1 MAFATVAELA
11 NFSDQD
17 AQLALD
23 MASAVVENV
32 AKTVGATIAE
42 LADEE
47 RTIDGPGTDVLTL
60 PTWPVTAVDTVEIDG
75 DPVTGFNW
83 SRNGLLQRTRGVWP
97 EGRRNI
103 KVVATYGFAD
113 DDVPEEIKAVTLQ
126 VALEARTNP
135 SSLNSFSD
143 GQVSAG
149 FGGGG
154 VGAEVL
160 VPTARQRE
168 IIIRAIR

>member
-1 MAFATVAELA
+1 MAFATVAELQA
-11 NFSDQD
+11 FADQD
-17 AQLALD
+17 EQLALD

-32 AKTVGATIAE
+32 AKTVGATITQ

-47 RTIDGPGTDVLTL
+47 RLIDGTNTEVLTL
-60 PTWPVTAVDTVEIDG
+60 PTWPVTAVTTVEID
-75 DPVTGFNW
+75 DEAVTDFTW
-83 SRNGLLQRTRGVWP
+83 SRNGLLERDSGVWT

-113 DDVPEEIKAVTLQ
+113 DDVPEDIKAVTLQ
-126 VALEARTNP
+126 IALDARTNP

-154 VGAEVL
+154 TGAEVL
-160 VPTARQRE
+160 VPTPRQRAM
-168 IIIRAIR
+168 ILSAIR